1 MCFNGNKNCHHE
13 PAPRGSKTGTQ
24 GLKGA
29 YERGIIPPD
38 LFLDLFTEITTIE
51 ENKMISY
58 YKVEGE
64 VILGFD
70 HKDDCIYRMYIADPI
85 ARSKHI
91 LNIEDELRS

>member
-51 ENKMISY
+51 EKQN
-58 YKVEGE
+58 
-64 VILGFD
+64 D
-70 HKDDCIYRMYIADPI
+70 
-85 ARSKHI
+85 
-91 LNIEDELRS
+91 